1 MTTLNVTTKEVKEI
15 KSILDTCDFAYSTCH
30 GSYGSDEDA
39 EKASIYLQK
48 CNFSIHAIEEEIKNT
63 ERIDDVEEL
72 TESLDIERTEAIAQT
87 ICHDIAYSRIDRFNW
102 SIDSVTF
109 AISDKYL

>member
-48 CNFSIHAIEEEIKNT
+48 CNFSIQAIEESIKYINDIDYVEDLIENSDA
-63 ERIDDVEEL
+63 ER
-72 TESLDIERTEAIAQT
+72 SEAIAQA